1 MKFKLELYR
10 AQRRLAVTKFASHPE
25 CSPWREKYQ
34 DWIRQLD
41 ERIVDAGGA
50 SMERET
56 VTVIPADSP
65 PTEQAPSSTSEA
77 NSFVVTGTTS
87 IPRKQIKLSKPGPP
101 KVVGTVRVRRNASLP
116 HAMVVAGARDEG
128 NALVQ
133 GNAQEAAYRKSLLSE
148 NELLRKMLERFA

>member
-1 MKFKLELYR
+1 VKFKLELYR
-10 AQRRLAVTKFASHPE
+10 DQRRLAVTKLASHPE
-25 CSPWREKYQ
+25 GSPWREKYQ

-41 ERIVDAGGA
+41 ERIVDAGRA

-65 PTEQAPSSTSEA
+65 PAEPSLTSEA
-77 NSFVVTGTTS
+77 NSVVVTGTTS

-101 KVVGTVRVRRNASLP
+101 KVVGTARVRRNASLP
-116 HAMVVAGARDEG
+116 HARVVTRARDEG

-148 NELLRKMLERFA
+148 NDLLRKMLERFA